1 MSVAAY
7 QKANQNTESPRLTEY
22 RAFAIFTRAMEE
34 ADRDE
39 DTMARIRA
47 VAGCWRLWLTLQTD
61 LLSEDNKLPDDLRGR
76 LLSIALWVGRYSLKA
91 MKGEAEVSPL
101 VTVNKQIMDGM
112 KPHDPARKAPEADVE
127 RPHITPNMTL

>member
-47 VAGCWRLWLTLQTD
+47 VANNRRLWLTLQTD

-91 MKGEAEVSPL
+91 MKGEAAVSPL

>member
-47 VAGCWRLWLTLQTD
+47 VANNRRLWLTLQTD

-91 MKGEAEVSPL
+91 MKGEAAVSPL
-101 VTVNKQIMDGM
+101 VNKQIMDGM
-112 KPHDPARKAPEADVE
+112 KPHDPARKAPEADVG